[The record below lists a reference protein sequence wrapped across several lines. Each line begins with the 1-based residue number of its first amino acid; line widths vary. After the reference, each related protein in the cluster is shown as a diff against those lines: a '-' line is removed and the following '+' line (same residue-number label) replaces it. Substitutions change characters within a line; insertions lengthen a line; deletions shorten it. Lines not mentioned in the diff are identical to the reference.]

1 MKNAALCARGTN
13 AKKRGATNSHTDAR
27 VYIRAHADYEH
38 ERAVRDFHCAQHVY
52 VCMRACIYRRAASAR
67 TSKGGQANFGGVSRP
82 FFFRGS
88 PDLRVDLLRRF
99 SGSSDFFSLSK

>member
-1 MKNAALCARGTN
+1 MPRYARGARTQ
-13 AKKRGATNSHTDAR
+13 KKRGATNSHTDAR

-82 FFFRGS
+82 FFFAARQIS
-88 PDLRVDLLRRF
+88 ASTFCVVFLVRRIF
-99 SGSSDFFSLSK
+99 SR